1 VNAVG
6 AIQRLM
12 GFLGF
17 DDEPE
22 EELGEDGEEGRRA
35 PILRLHTARQMEIV
49 VLQPRTFDDART
61 AAEYLKGRR
70 PIVVNLREA
79 DREVA
84 QRIVDFLC
92 GVDYA
97 LDGHLQRV
105 ADDIFLFT
113 PSHVAISAERVRS
126 YDTYPPV
133 FPVS

>member
-1 VNAVG
+1 MG

-12 GFLGF
+12 DLLGF
-17 DDEPE
+17 DE
-22 EELGEDGEEGRRA
+22 EEAAFEETSREEEPRRRA
-35 PILRLHTARQMEIV
+35 SILRLHSAKQQDIV
-49 VLQPRTFDDART
+49 VLQPRTFDDARG

-97 LDGHLQRV
+97 VDGHLQRV
-105 ADDIFLFT
+105 AEEIFLFT
-113 PSHVAISAERVRS
+113 PNNIVITSESGRAPRRDE
-126 YDTYPPV
+126 V
-133 FPVS
+133 FPIS

>member
-1 VNAVG
+1 MNVVG

-17 DDEPE
+17 DDDAE
-22 EELGEDGEEGRRA
+22 EEPLEEGEERRRA
-35 PILRLHTARQMEIV
+35 PILRLHTARQLEIV

-105 ADDIFLFT
+105 AEDIFLFT
-113 PSHVAISAERVRS
+113 PSHVVISAERSRS
-126 YDTYPPV
+126 FHADSPT

>member
-1 VNAVG
+1 
-6 AIQRLM
+6 M

-17 DDEPE
+17 DDEAE
-22 EELGEDGEEGRRA
+22 EEAGWEEGEERRRT
-35 PILRLHTARQMEIV
+35 PILRLHTTRQLEIV
-49 VLQPRTFDDART
+49 VLQPRTFDDARA

-105 ADDIFLFT
+105 SEDIFLFT
-113 PSHVAISAERVRS
+113 PSHVVISAEKSRS
-126 YDTYPPV
+126 SPADSPV

>member
-1 VNAVG
+1 VG

-17 DDEPE
+17 EEQAE
-22 EELGEDGEEGRRA
+22 EEFLGEGEERRRA
-35 PILRLHTARQMEIV
+35 PILRLHAARQMEIV
-49 VLQPRTFDDART
+49 VLQPRTFDDARA

-105 ADDIFLFT
+105 SEDIFLFT
-113 PSHVAISAERVRS
+113 PSHVVISAERSRTFGGDS
-126 YDTYPPV
+126 PA

>member
-1 VNAVG
+1 MG
-6 AIQRLM
+6 AIRRLM

-17 DDEPE
+17 DEEVEDEPVE
-22 EELGEDGEEGRRA
+22 EAGERRT
-35 PILRLHTARQMEIV
+35 PVLRLHAARQMEIV
-49 VLQPRTFDDART
+49 VLQPRSFDDART

-105 ADDIFLFT
+105 AEDIFLFT
-113 PSHVAISAERVRS
+113 PSHVVISAERSRS
-126 YDTYPPV
+126 FTDSPT

>member
-1 VNAVG
+1 MG
-6 AIQRLM
+6 AIRRLIE
-12 GFLGF
+12 FLGF
-17 DDEPE
+17 EDDVEQQPLE
-22 EELGEDGEEGRRA
+22 EGEVGRRA
-35 PILRLHTARQMEIV
+35 PILRLHTTRQMEIV

-105 ADDIFLFT
+105 AEDIFLFT
-113 PSHVAISAERVRS
+113 PQHVVISAERSRPLHS
-126 YDTYPPV
+126 DAPV